1 MQFCF
6 VPTFSITISLDRHSV
21 HSSFSTQHWNF
32 FGYCRL
38 SALYAPHLHWWRN
51 HQLEVIGVKSNE
63 KEGEHCTLGLTHHKC
78 RRWFSIETILELLLT
93 PNLNFLPF
101 LSSECTL
108 NAVTFSSSLQGV
120 VFVWAG
126 NCEEELP
133 CWPSVGDLQA
143 DRQPT
148 VDCQLMCQ

>member
-32 FGYCRL
+32 LGFCRL

-51 HQLEVIGVKSNE
+51 HQLEVISVKSNE

-108 NAVTFSSSLQGV
+108 NAVSVQLCRVLYLFGLVIVKKSS
-120 VFVWAG
+120 
-126 NCEEELP
+126 P
-133 CWPSVGDLQA
+133 VGHLSAICRPTDN
-143 DRQPT
+143 RQ
-148 VDCQLMCQ
+148 LAAS